1 MQAKD
6 YCNPRI
12 PALGR
17 RRKEGSMGYLS
28 YPKSVHARGV
38 AVDIEVTE
46 DGLCVH
52 LAVRRPVFSLHA
64 SSQSFICV
72 LA

>member
-1 MQAKD
+1 
-6 YCNPRI
+6 
-12 PALGR
+12 
-17 RRKEGSMGYLS
+17 MGYLS

-52 LAVRRPVFSLHA
+52 LAVRRPVFSLIMLVIA
-64 SSQSFICV
+64 TVAGYLPFRKRDIR
-72 LA
+72 